1 MTNWIP
7 LIFILTALNVQ
18 AFNVKK
24 YKVDE
29 KSWDKKRKVNLLSG
43 KRDDSRFYKGER
55 TDIITAD
62 LESSLKAVLNFED
75 KCNNDL
81 KEYRKFFSKKKK
93 CSYHNKSLVE
103 TKIVRDIKKFYT
115 PEENEVER
123 FLMQR
128 NIYNRNSYSH
138 VDLLTVFKKQNDLGQ
153 TVYRVNIR
161 KLKDKEAKKYMKNPV
176 KHESVFDGAL
186 SYFELTQV
194 DKEKTQLI
202 YSYTTWT
209 DHWLLNKSV
218 AVSKVFNNVA
228 KGISLLF
235 KSIHHEANKIK
246 PSSVAKKKSI
256 IQNHALNN

>member
-81 KEYRKFFSKKKK
+81 KEYRKFFSKKKNA
-93 CSYHNKSLVE
+93 H
-103 TKIVRDIKKFYT
+103 IIIK
-115 PEENEVER
+115 V
-123 FLMQR
+123 
-128 NIYNRNSYSH
+128 
-138 VDLLTVFKKQNDLGQ
+138 
-153 TVYRVNIR
+153 
-161 KLKDKEAKKYMKNPV
+161 
-176 KHESVFDGAL
+176 
-186 SYFELTQV
+186 
-194 DKEKTQLI
+194 
-202 YSYTTWT
+202 
-209 DHWLLNKSV
+209 
-218 AVSKVFNNVA
+218 
-228 KGISLLF
+228 
-235 KSIHHEANKIK
+235 
-246 PSSVAKKKSI
+246 
-256 IQNHALNN
+256 